1 MADRLRETLA
11 DAGRV
16 LAMEGHGD
24 YVAGHISVRLP
35 EDSGRFLMKPAGIGI
50 EEMRPDNIITVDIEG
65 KKVDGTMPRHNEVFI
80 HSEVLRA
87 RSDVQC
93 VIHSHPIHAVAF
105 SSLGKPL
112 VAVSNAAGYFADG
125 RLPIFSETTDLI
137 INQERGKA
145 VARCLGGHAAL
156 ILRNHGIVAT
166 GGSIAEAVWCA
177 IKLEKA
183 CQAQLLA
190 EAAGGQN
197 SSLTARTSTTSAAA
211 PIGPICTT
219 TRSATWCG
227 NGAARAAARSCRRR
241 TSPRLRIRTE
251 RRTRRSGSR
260 FAASRNDR

>member
-1 MADRLRETLA
+1 MTDQLREMLT

-35 EDSGRFLMKPAGIGI
+35 GESGRFLMKPAGIGI
-50 EEMRPDNIITVDIEG
+50 EEMRPDNIITIDIEG
-65 KKVDGTMPRHNEVFI
+65 KKVGGTMPRHNEVYI

-105 SSLGKPL
+105 SSLGRPL
-112 VAVSNAAGYFADG
+112 VAVGNDAMTFAAG

-137 INQERGKA
+137 IDQQRGKA
-145 VARCLGGHAAL
+145 VARCLGPHPAL

-166 GGSIAEAVWCA
+166 GGSIEEAVWVA

-183 CQAQLLA
+183 CRVQLLA
-190 EAAGGQN
+190 ESAGGPKLVAEGEDLEKKRKRGN
-197 SSLTARTSTTSAAA
+197 RPDLHKNAFGYLVRRWRCVCCGESVPAPHVTTFEMKD
-211 PIGPICTT
+211 
-219 TRSATWCG
+219 
-227 NGAARAAARSCRRR
+227 
-241 TSPRLRIRTE
+241 E
-251 RRTRRSGSR
+251 R
-260 FAASRNDR
+260 